1 MWTLII
7 IIIIFVVLYCFA
19 SSSDRSRRAGIQRN
33 IQKSNGT
40 LDSNAKKARAELRNI
55 KEKTAKDV
63 FDTAEITRL
72 NELENDLCKAT
83 TASIV
88 EIAQDYTTA
97 IQQWQP
103 TENPA
108 FVLGRIEETE
118 RQIQALGGYDALGDG
133 ALGDDDYMMRAIIG
147 LNQAVEGNT
156 LREQNADHRLAE
168 AFANSETRAEAVD
181 KYLESSK
188 TQTSDA
194 QNVHDTSVI
203 RDLNKTLM
211 ELRSTMPTGYL
222 ATTAI
227 NDARQY
233 CNDEYRR
240 EYGDGKAGRAQ
251 RCLDLI
257 TAGSNI
263 SSFNT
268 TEDEI
273 FAATWARCDYK
284 PNTRNRKNMR
294 DGIMHALADSIEGA
308 NPVCLN
314 GRCGRVLS
322 SLVTL
327 DYNTEVGSAMTLE
340 AYRNQIFSET
350 SKIIAEEVETA
361 KDSNNPKLRQAALAF
376 DSGDNT
382 DESGDTMLHERI
394 QRAVNNNIQTYSDK
408 IPFQDLQI
416 IQRECAYVM

>member
-1 MWTLII
+1 MLALII
-7 IIIIFVVLYCFA
+7 IILIFAILYCIVK
-19 SSSDRSRRAGIQRN
+19 SSDLSRRENAQTN

-40 LDSNAKKARAELRNI
+40 MDSNAQAARSQLKNI
-55 KEKTAKDV
+55 KKKTARDK
-63 FDTAEITRL
+63 FDAAEITRL
-72 NELENDLCKAT
+72 NEYENDLAHAKT
-83 TASIV
+83 TD
-88 EIAQDYTTA
+88 IADIAKDYTEA
-97 IQQWQP
+97 IQQWQA

-118 RQIQALGGYDALGDG
+118 RQIQALGGYDAL
-133 ALGDDDYMMRAIIG
+133 ADDDYMMRAIIG
-147 LNQAVEGNT
+147 LNQVVENNT
-156 LREQNADHRLAE
+156 LREQNSEHRLAT
-168 AFANSETRAEAVD
+168 AIATSETRAEAVD

-194 QNVHDTSVI
+194 QNVHDSSVI
-203 RDLNKTLM
+203 RDLNRTLM
-211 ELRSTMPTGYL
+211 ELRSTLPTGYS
-222 ATTAI
+222 ATHAI
-227 NDARQY
+227 NEARQY
-233 CNDEYRR
+233 CQGEYRR
-240 EYGDGKAGRAQ
+240 EYGDGKANRAQ

-257 TAGSNI
+257 AAGSNI

-273 FAATWARCDYK
+273 FAVTWARCDYR
-284 PNTRNRKNMR
+284 PNHRNRKNMR

-361 KDSNNPKLRQAALAF
+361 KSSNNPKLRQAAEAF

-382 DESGDTMLHERI
+382 DEAGDQMLKERI
-394 QRAVNNNIQTYSDK
+394 QRAVDKNVMSYSDK
-408 IPFQDLQI
+408 VPFQDLQI
-416 IQRECAYVM
+416 IQRECHTYAMI